1 MKLHELSPT
10 PGSKKS
16 KKRVGRGDSSG
27 MGKTCCRGEKGQK
40 SRSGATIRPFFEGG
54 QTPFFRRLPKR
65 GFNSPDHIF
74 YQLVNLSVL
83 ENNFEAGSVVDAEA
97 LRQKGLLGKNDLM
110 LKVLAN
116 GEISKAL
123 TVQAHKFSQTARAK
137 IEAAGGKCEEVQ

>member
-1 MKLHELSPT
+1 MKLHELCPT

-16 KKRVGRGDSSG
+16 RKRVGRGDSSG
-27 MGKTCCRGEKGQK
+27 MGKTAGRGEKGQK
-40 SRSGATIRPFFEGG
+40 SRTGSTIRPFFEGG

-65 GFNSPDHIF
+65 GFNNPNHVF

-83 ENNFEAGSVVDAEA
+83 EDNFDVDAVVDSEA

-123 TVQAHKFSQTARAK
+123 VVKAHKFSQAARAK
-137 IEAAGGKCEEVQ
+137 IEAAGGKCEEIQ